1 MDLTADIVREAQ
13 FRQAWKGYDTAEV
26 DDFLDEIAVGI
37 EELQHR
43 HGDVTNRL
51 QLAEERAARA
61 ESRPSL
67 RSEPDESVRRTLV
80 LAQRA
85 ADLVVSEAKAV
96 SDRIVSDAREQAARM
111 ISSAQ
116 LEVLRTEND
125 ASLRAD
131 HVLSEA
137 TAKADHVLSDAESN
151 ASRLTA
157 IRAAELQSS
166 LAGLVEEQTRRRLEL
181 ERLSVGIEQTKAQFR
196 NLLGTQMAE
205 LEAISVPE
213 THQAPQTGGREPVAF
228 GRGASDS
235 DGENV
240 EPKENIEAEVEA
252 VLARVADGN

>member
-43 HGDVTNRL
+43 HGDVITRL
-51 QLAEERAARA
+51 QLAEERATRA

-85 ADLVVSEAKAV
+85 ADLVVSEAKSV

-111 ISSAQ
+111 ISAAQ
-116 LEVLRTEND
+116 HEVHQTESD
-125 ASLRAD
+125 ASFRAE

-137 TAKADHVLSDAESN
+137 TAKAEHVLSNAESN

-181 ERLSVGIEQTKAQFR
+181 ERLSGAIEQTKAQFR

-205 LEAISVPE
+205 LEAISVSSVPD
-213 THQAPQTGGREPVAF
+213 ASPAVAMVPVPIDQ
-228 GRGASDS
+228 GDS
-235 DGENV
+235 DDENF
-240 EPKENIEAEVEA
+240 EPRGTIEAEVEA
-252 VLARVADGN
+252 ALARVGDGN